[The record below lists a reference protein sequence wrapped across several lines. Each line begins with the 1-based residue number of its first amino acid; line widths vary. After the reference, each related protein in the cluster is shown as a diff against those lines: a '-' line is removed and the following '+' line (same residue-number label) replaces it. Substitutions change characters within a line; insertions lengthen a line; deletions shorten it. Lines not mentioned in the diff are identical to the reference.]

1 MPNSS
6 LFVEKAKKQAEERS
20 LEGKPD
26 KVQRIP
32 KIFRIKISRN
42 IKMVSIFSLSNC
54 NFRKRLNKMLRM
66 QSHKKAK

>member
-32 KIFRIKISRN
+32 MIFRIKISRKM
-42 IKMVSIFSLSNC
+42 KMVRIFFFIKLL
-54 NFRKRLNKMLRM
+54 F
-66 QSHKKAK
+66 QKAFEQHVKNAEL

>member
-32 KIFRIKISRN
+32 KIFRRN
-42 IKMVSIFSLSNC
+42 MKMVSIFSLSNC

>member
-32 KIFRIKISRN
+32 KIFRIKISRKM
-42 IKMVSIFSLSNC
+42 KMVSIFSLSNC